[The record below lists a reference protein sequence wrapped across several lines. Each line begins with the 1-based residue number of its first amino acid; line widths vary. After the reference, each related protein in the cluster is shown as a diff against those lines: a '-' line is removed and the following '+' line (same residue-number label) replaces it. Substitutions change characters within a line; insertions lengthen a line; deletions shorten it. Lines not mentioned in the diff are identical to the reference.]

1 MRTSFRPAVV
11 LLALIFL
18 GSGGAKLAGLEFEIE
33 AFTRWGYPLWF
44 MYLAGAIEVAGAVL
58 LLVPRLSALAAAGL
72 AAFMLGAVATHVVHA
87 EWAMLAVA
95 TAITLLAARLAWA
108 ADQSPL
114 KNRAVPMA
122 SAAAPSRSRAS
133 T

>member
-1 MRTSFRPAVV
+1 MNRPFRLAVV

-44 MYLAGAIEVAGAVL
+44 MYLAGIIEVAGAVL
-58 LLVPRLSALAAAGL
+58 LLVPRVGALAAAGL
-72 AAFMLGAVATHVVHA
+72 AAFMLGAIGTHVVHA

-108 ADQSPL
+108 G
-114 KNRAVPMA
+114 RAEIRRLGVFLD
-122 SAAAPSRSRAS
+122 SSRADS
-133 T
+133 LESR

>member
-1 MRTSFRPAVV
+1 MSRSFRPAVV

-18 GSGGAKLAGLEFEIE
+18 GSGGAKLAGLGFEIE

-44 MYLAGAIEVAGAVL
+44 MYLAGIVEVAGAVL

-72 AAFMLGAVATHVVHA
+72 AAFMLGAIGTHVVHA

-95 TAITLLAARLAWA
+95 IAITLLAARLAWA
-108 ADQSPL
+108 GRREIRALSLFLDPFRADSFE
-114 KNRAVPMA
+114 
-122 SAAAPSRSRAS
+122 SR
-133 T
+133 